1 MRLFLIR
8 HPRPDVPAGICY
20 GRSDVG
26 LAAPVD
32 AEARRL
38 AGLLPS
44 GCAFVSS
51 PLRRARLLAEA
62 LGPTRL
68 EPRLS
73 EMDFGD
79 WELRPFDALR
89 DELDAWAADPL
100 GFRPPGGESA
110 AQMAERAR
118 AAAAELL
125 DHGATVAIVAHG
137 GPLRAIAG
145 DLLGLPAA
153 RWLALDFDFAAL
165 TELRVEPWG
174 TTLRAFN
181 R

>member
-1 MRLFLIR
+1 MQLFLIR
-8 HPRPDVPAGICY
+8 HPRTEVPGGICY

-26 LAAPVD
+26 LAQPVATD
-32 AEARRL
+32 ASRL
-38 AGLLPS
+38 ATLLPT
-44 GCAFVSS
+44 GCEIVSS

-62 LGPTRL
+62 LGPTRI
-68 EPRLS
+68 EPRLA
-73 EMDFGD
+73 EMDFGE
-79 WELRPFDALR
+79 WELRPFDTLR

-110 AQMAERAR
+110 AEMADRAQ
-118 AAAAELL
+118 AAAAELMRR
-125 DHGATVAIVAHG
+125 ATPLAIVGHG

-174 TTLRAFN
+174 TTLRGFN